1 MRGKEL
7 PDQHRISAGSAGL

>member
-7 PDQHRISAGSAGL
+7 PDQHRISAGSAGQ